1 MDVCVYD
8 KCAILGRELIEAFH
22 HWNFV
27 AIWYKLK
34 VKKGCVLFQCC
45 QSYRVI
51 LYVASCIR

>member
-27 AIWYKLK
+27 AI
-34 VKKGCVLFQCC
+34 
-45 QSYRVI
+45 
-51 LYVASCIR
+51 